1 MRLCACMCL
10 CARARVCACVCAR
23 VRACVG
29 VCMRVGV
36 HACACVYVHASV
48 YECVRQQRRFFPPA
62 VNSCMFI
69 TDKILGPIK
78 PQEKSQ
84 FAQLLR
90 NTAMK
95 SRYLKTISPLTISL
109 RTRTTPP
116 RVPLMR
122 TDGE

>member
-1 MRLCACMCL
+1 MPVCVCVR
-10 CARARVCACVCAR
+10 ARARVCVCVPVC
-23 VRACVG
+23 VRACACVRG
-29 VCMRVGV
+29 CVYACG
-36 HACACVYVHASV
+36 CACVYVHASV